1 MTGIAPHSVCIV
13 APQAHWDDIKALWLA
28 YGYDLGDGVE
38 MSPTGN
44 APITH
49 RGAHMW
55 LTVQEA
61 LDFTGR
67 PSIVIPPGYNMGQVV
82 SVLQQFR
89 VIENGVEI
97 DQGGPP
103 PASKAAN
110 CSIDFKPN
118 GGTLT
123 KRAHFDAVLAT
134 RGWQVIETDLPL
146 ALSASET
153 LARRP

>member
-1 MTGIAPHSVCIV
+1 MTVTPHSVCIV
-13 APQAHWDDIKALWLA
+13 APQARWDDIRSLWQA
-28 YGYDLGDGVE
+28 YGYELGDGVE

-44 APITH
+44 APTTH

-55 LTVQEA
+55 LTVQQA

-67 PSIVIPPGYNMGQVV
+67 PSIIVPAGYNLWQVA

-89 VIENGVEI
+89 VVENGVET
-97 DQGGPP
+97 DHGGPP
-103 PASKAAN
+103 PATKAAN

-123 KRAHFDAVLAT
+123 KRQHFDAVLAT
-134 RGWQVIETDLPL
+134 RGWQVIESDPL
-146 ALSASET
+146 SGLAAET
-153 LARRP
+153 ISTRRP